1 MSLRG
6 VKVLKKKK
14 ILIVHNSYQLA
25 GGEDT
30 VAENEGNLLKEHGH
44 EVYYYMR
51 DNEEIQH
58 MNFFQK
64 VLSSVEAFFSLKTYR
79 EIKKIIRD
87 NHIEIV
93 HVHNTVPLISCSV
106 YYAAKSMNC
115 VLIQSIHNMRMLCP
129 SGMMI
134 KENKV
139 CDDCVKQGLQCAV
152 RNGCYKGSKLYSLV
166 LAASI
171 ALHRRMGSYD
181 MVDGYFVTTE
191 FNRKML
197 EKVVNHKKIFIK
209 PYYSDSKPM
218 TPINK
223 KREYFIYISR
233 LEYLKGIQVAL
244 EAFKSMP
251 EKKLLVLGVGP
262 DEEKSHNFVKQHN
275 IKNIEFLGFK
285 KKAEMLELLYNAKAL
300 VFPTQWYEGFPMTIV
315 ESLAVGT
322 PIIGSNIGNV
332 GTIIKDGVNGLRFQ
346 YDDPIDLVEK
356 IQYLDDNPDFTKK
369 LEYGAQKDFVTNHT
383 PESLY
388 KLTMQIYNQLYD

>member
-1 MSLRG
+1 M
-6 VKVLKKKK
+6 VPKKKV
-14 ILIVHNSYQLA
+14 LIVHNLYQLA

-44 EVYYYMR
+44 EVFYYTR
-51 DNEEIQH
+51 NNKEIQH
-58 MNFFQK
+58 MNFFKK
-64 VLSSVEAFFSLKTYR
+64 VLSVLWTIFSLKTYK
-79 EIKKIIRD
+79 EIKKIIKD
-87 NHIEIV
+87 NQIDVV
-93 HVHNTVPLISCSV
+93 HVHNTVPLISCSA
-106 YYAAKSMNC
+106 YYAAKSQKC

-152 RNGCYKGSKLYSLV
+152 KNRCYKDSTLYSLV

-171 ALHRRMGSYD
+171 GIHRKIGSYD
-181 MVDGYFVTTE
+181 KVDGYFVTTE
-191 FNRKML
+191 FNRELL
-197 EKVVNHKKIFIK
+197 EKVVNPKKIFLK
-209 PYYSDSKPM
+209 PYYSDSKTR

-223 KREYFIYISR
+223 KRDYFIYISR

-244 EAFKSMP
+244 KAFQSMP

-262 DEEKSHNFVKQHN
+262 DEEKSHNFVKKHN

-285 KKAEMLELLYNAKAL
+285 NKEEMLELLYNAKAL
-300 VFPTQWYEGFPMTIV
+300 IFPTQWYEGFPMTIV

-332 GTIIKDGVNGLRFQ
+332 GTIIKDGENGLRFQ
-346 YDDPIDLVEK
+346 YDDPIDLIKK
-356 IQYLDDNPDFTKK
+356 IQYLDDHPDFARE
-369 LEYGAQKDFVTNHT
+369 LELGAQKYFIANHT

-388 KLTMQIYNQLYD
+388 KLTMQIYNQL